1 MMLNIFSCGAWLFIY
16 LPRWSIT
23 CPFLIE
29 MFNFSLLICVNL
41 LYILKRNSFFLS
53 FSLYLKI
60 YHIFTQ
66 SLACLFIV
74 TTPACGTERMHTEMC
89 LPVSCSCANITTNTI
104 TYTVAIWAFCTTLV
118 MLPVP
123 LWWIITGRQA
133 SWHLLAPCH
142 SEWACTSTL
151 QLLLEHVNED
161 RCCCHHTTQWF
172 GQYYP
177 LECNDQ
183 WSGSTLSPP
192 TPAQWIPKLEEPE
205 KEVWPTQV
213 PQIQRAQS
221 GSWELNVGPPF

>member
-53 FSLYLKI
+53 SLCLKI

-89 LPVSCSCANITTNTI
+89 LPVSCSCTNITTNTI

-123 LWWIITGRQA
+123 RDELSQEGRHPGTC
-133 SWHLLAPCH
+133 WHPA
-142 SEWACTSTL
+142 T
-151 QLLLEHVNED
+151 VNENAPQHCS
-161 RCCCHHTTQWF
+161 CC
-172 GQYYP
+172 
-177 LECNDQ
+177 
-183 WSGSTLSPP
+183 
-192 TPAQWIPKLEEPE
+192 
-205 KEVWPTQV
+205 
-213 PQIQRAQS
+213 
-221 GSWELNVGPPF
+221 